1 MNAPTNS
8 PPEAIAETTAGSSAA
23 WYENSALA
31 MALVVLLLGGLW
43 ALAAWWLGFSSFPGP
58 VDALRALPALL
69 FDPNALLAMAM
80 SLGRMA
86 IGYVWA
92 LVFAVPLGLAMGRS
106 QFVHDLVHPLASLS
120 YPMPKAALMPILM
133 LWFGLGSFSK
143 ILVIAMGV
151 SLPMLYH
158 SCLGASR
165 VENKL
170 VWTAQAMGMKAVA
183 RLFRVVLPAALPEIL
198 IGCRVGV
205 IMALIVMVSSEMI
218 ARQEG
223 VGNLLFT
230 SMDMA
235 QYSSV
240 YAVILI
246 LALMGV
252 VLNWLF
258 EKVRRYL
265 TRWAESVDDNAL
277 R

>member
-1 MNAPTNS
+1 MSTPAPRPGAQRGASRATS
-8 PPEAIAETTAGSSAA
+8 V
-23 WYENSALA
+23 WYEKPAVA
-31 MALVVLLLGGLW
+31 MVLVVLLLGALW
-43 ALAAWWLGFSSFPGP
+43 ALASWQLGFSSFPGP
-58 VDALRALPALL
+58 WQAVQALPALV
-69 FDPNALLAMAM
+69 FDPNALWAILL
-80 SLGRMA
+80 SLGRMF
-86 IGYVWA
+86 IGYAWA
-92 LVFAVPLGLAMGRS
+92 LAFAIPLGLAMGRS
-106 QFVHDLVHPLASLS
+106 RWVHDFLNPLVSLV

-165 VENKL
+165 IENKL
-170 VWTAQAMGMKAVA
+170 VWTAQAMGMGAVA
-183 RLFRVVLPAALPEIL
+183 RLFRIVLPAALPEIL

-205 IMALIVMVSSEMI
+205 VMALIVMVSSEMI

-235 QYSSV
+235 QYPSV

-252 VLNWLF
+252 VLDWLF
-258 EKVRRYL
+258 EKARRYL
-265 TRWAESVDDNAL
+265 TRWSESSGGTIL

>member
-1 MNAPTNS
+1 MK
-8 PPEAIAETTAGSSAA
+8 GA
-23 WYENSALA
+23 WYERPAVVMLMVVVLIGAVWSALSSA
-31 MALVVLLLGGLW
+31 
-43 ALAAWWLGFSSFPGP
+43 LGFSSFPSP
-58 VDALRALPALL
+58 LAALRELPHLLLDPAALWAI
-69 FDPNALLAMAM
+69 AQ
-80 SLGRMA
+80 SLGRMFV
-86 IGYVWA
+86 GYAWG
-92 LVFAVPLGLAMGRS
+92 LVFAIPIGLAMGRS
-106 QFVHDLVHPLASLS
+106 RSVHDFLFPLVSLI

-143 ILVIAMGV
+143 IFVIAMGV

-165 VENKL
+165 IEGKL
-170 VWTAQAMGMKAVA
+170 VWAAQAMGMGPVA

-205 IMALIVMVSSEMI
+205 VMALIVMVSSEMI

-240 YAVILI
+240 YAVILV
-246 LALMGV
+246 LAVMGV
-252 VLNWLF
+252 ALDWVF
-258 EKVRRYL
+258 ERVRRHL
-265 TRWAESVDDNAL
+265 TRWSESAVERKL
-277 R
+277 Y

>member
-1 MNAPTNS
+1 
-8 PPEAIAETTAGSSAA
+8 
-23 WYENSALA
+23 
-31 MALVVLLLGGLW
+31 
-43 ALAAWWLGFSSFPGP
+43 
-58 VDALRALPALL
+58 
-69 FDPNALLAMAM
+69 MAM

-106 QFVHDLVHPLASLS
+106 QFVHDLIHPLASLS

-246 LALMGV
+246 LAVMGV